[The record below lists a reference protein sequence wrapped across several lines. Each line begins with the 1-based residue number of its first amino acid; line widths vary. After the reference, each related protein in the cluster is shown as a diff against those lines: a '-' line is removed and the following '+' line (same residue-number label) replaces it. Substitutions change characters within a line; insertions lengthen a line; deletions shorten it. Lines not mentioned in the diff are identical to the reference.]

1 MAIHVHD
8 WDANMSPRKASNWV
22 DRGDALEET
31 LGRVLGHAL
40 GFKADAPRLREHL
53 VAIRGLVEADATEVH
68 VTRYVRPL
76 FPLFLERDVDATLT
90 RTLGIALW
98 HIAKAGL
105 VRDGARRRIDELTRQ
120 LPRGPRLA
128 DQLRDA
134 ILGAPVEEST
144 RAPAVV
150 PSPTVAAAMRR
161 R

>member
-1 MAIHVHD
+1 M
-8 WDANMSPRKASNWV
+8 NPRKASNWV

-40 GFKADAPRLREHL
+40 GVEADDPTLQEHL
-53 VAIRGLVEADATEVH
+53 LAIRGLVESDATEVH

-76 FPLFLERDVDATLT
+76 FPLFLQREADATLS

-105 VRDGARRRIDELTRQ
+105 VRDRAARRADELIRQ
-120 LPRGPRLA
+120 LPPEPRLA

-134 ILGAPVEEST
+134 IL
-144 RAPAVV
+144 RAPE
-150 PSPTVAAAMRR
+150 SSR
-161 R
+161 